1 MDFSSRLGSLKQ
13 RRQGPEYSS
22 GSVTMDSITGNASNR
37 ELFKAKEVFESLQES
52 DGVKYAIGAM
62 TAVEK
67 KYTEISIKEGER
79 VAASL
84 ARDLD
89 GQEFKVDT
97 RLQGSVGLDVHIK
110 GYSDVDMLVIVKDTI
125 LVQTPQVVPNSYVD
139 ASDQRPIESIVGD
152 LRGRAEIILTRNFP
166 KVDVNVK
173 GAKSISLEG
182 GSLARKVD
190 IVPAAWYHT
199 VDFQNSRLDH
209 HKAVKIY
216 NKHEASLF
224 TNYPFLNR
232 KNINDADAMVHG
244 NLKRIVRLMKT
255 LQSDAIGPGKES
267 IKNINSFDL
276 LSIAYDMRSQLLIP
290 SYRQLGLVEI
300 LRARLEYLLG
310 DEAYRENMDTPDKT
324 RKVFDND
331 NKLEALVWLFID
343 CKDLAASLVK
353 DINPY
358 SSTYDKNV
366 LLEKA
371 IFS

>member
-13 RRQGPEYSS
+13 RRQGPAYSF
-22 GSVTMDSITGNASNR
+22 GLAAMDSITGNASNS

-62 TAVEK
+62 AAVDP

-110 GYSDVDMLVIVKDTI
+110 GYSDVDMLVIVEDTI
-125 LVQTPQVVPNSYVD
+125 LIQTPRVVPNNYVD
-139 ASDQRPIESIVGD
+139 ATDKRPMESIVGD
-152 LRGRAEIILTRNFP
+152 LRARAEIILTKNFP

-199 VDFQNSRLDH
+199 VDYQNSRLDH

-216 NKHEASLF
+216 NKHESSLF
-224 TNYPFLNR
+224 VNYPFLNR
-232 KNINDADAMVHG
+232 KNINDADAVVNG
-244 NLKRIVRLMKT
+244 NLKRVVRLMKT
-255 LQSDAIGPGKES
+255 LQSDCLGAGKAS
-267 IKNINSFDL
+267 IVNINSFDV
-276 LSIAYDMRSQLLIP
+276 LSIAYDMRLQLLIP

-300 LRARLEYLLG
+300 LRAHLQYLLA
-310 DEAYRENMDTPDKT
+310 DKAYRENMNTPDMT
-324 RKVFDND
+324 RKVFDNE
-331 NKLEALVWLFID
+331 NKLEALVWLFVE
-343 CKDLAASLVK
+343 CKDLADSLVK
-353 DINPY
+353 EINPY
-358 SSTYDKNV
+358 SSSYDKNV

-371 IFS
+371 VFG

>member
-13 RRQGPEYSS
+13 RRKGPEYSS
-22 GSVTMDSITGNASNR
+22 GLETMDSLTGNASNR

-62 TAVEK
+62 TAVEQ

-110 GYSDVDMLVIVKDTI
+110 GYSDVDMLVLVKDTI
-125 LVQTPQVVPNSYVD
+125 LVQTPQIVPNSYID
-139 ASDQRPIESIVGD
+139 ALDQRPMPSIVGD
-152 LRGRAEIILTRNFP
+152 LRARAEIILTNNFP
-166 KVDVNVK
+166 KVDVNVN

-199 VDFQNSRLDH
+199 VDFQSSRLDH
-209 HKAVKIY
+209 HIAVKIY
-216 NKHEASLF
+216 NKHESSLF
-224 TNYPFLNR
+224 VNYPFLNR
-232 KNINDADAMVHG
+232 KKINDADDMVDG

-255 LQSDAIGPGKES
+255 LQSDAVGQAKES
-267 IKNINSFDL
+267 IKNINSFDV
-276 LSIAYDMRSQLLIP
+276 LSIAYDMRSQLFIP

-300 LRARLEYLLG
+300 LRARLEYLLE
-310 DEAYRENMDTPDKT
+310 DEAYRKNMDTPDLT

-331 NKLEALVWLFID
+331 NKLEALAWLFID
-343 CKDLAASLVK
+343 CNDLADSLVK
-353 DINPY
+353 EINPY
-358 SSTYDKNV
+358 SSTYDKKV

-371 IFS
+371 VFG